1 MTRGRAVLALLV
13 LGVVG
18 FGLAALPWLEL
29 TVPTVIARQEVG
41 VSGSTAVPVIG
52 AASLAVLAA
61 ALAVAIGGTWVRRI
75 AGVALVILGLLV
87 AATTVR
93 LLIDPEPVARA
104 AASAVSG
111 VAQIEGDI
119 TVTPWPYLTV
129 VLGVIVAAGGVL
141 VLAARSWA
149 SPVRRYERGSAAGT
163 PAPAGT
169 AAAPTPAAEP
179 RVQAMD
185 DWDALGRGEDPTA
198 PDQG

>member
-1 MTRGRAVLALLV
+1 MTRGRAVLVLLV
-13 LGVVG
+13 LGVAG
-18 FGLAALPWLEL
+18 FGLAALPWLNL

-41 VSGSTAVPVIG
+41 VSGSTAVPVIS

-75 AGVALVILGLLV
+75 AGAALIVLGLLV
-87 AATTVR
+87 SATTVR
-93 LLIDPEPVARA
+93 LLIDPEPVARS

-111 VAQIEGDI
+111 VAQIDGGI

-129 VLGVIVAAGGVL
+129 VLGVLVAAGGVV
-141 VLAARSWA
+141 VLTARSWT
-149 SPVRRYERGSAAGT
+149 SPVRRYERGGRAG
-163 PAPAGT
+163 AP
-169 AAAPTPAAEP
+169 AAAPAPAAEP

-185 DWDALGRGEDPTA
+185 DWDALGRGEDPTE